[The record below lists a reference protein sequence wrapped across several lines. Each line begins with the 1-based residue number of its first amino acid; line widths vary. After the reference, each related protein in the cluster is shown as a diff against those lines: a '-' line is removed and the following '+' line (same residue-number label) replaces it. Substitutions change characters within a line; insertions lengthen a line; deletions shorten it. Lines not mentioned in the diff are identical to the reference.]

1 MPYCKTAL
9 IVTEQMN
16 TRSVLD
22 QLAQTKFNAPCAVPC
37 EWNPEQFAI
46 DNGMN
51 NIRAV
56 VDNDRGV
63 ILLHC
68 RYSPY
73 IEIGEVLI
81 KQFAYEQDYSTESLE
96 C

>member
-16 TRSVLD
+16 TRLVLD
-22 QLAQTKFNAPCAVPC
+22 QLAQTMFNAPCAVQC
-37 EWNPEQFAI
+37 EWNPDQFAI

-56 VDNDRGV
+56 IGNDRGL

-68 RYSPY
+68 RYSQY
-73 IEIGEVLI
+73 IDIGEEVI
-81 KQFAYEQDYSTESLE
+81 NKFADEQDYSTECLE

>member
-16 TRSVLD
+16 TRLVLD
-22 QLAQTKFNAPCAVPC
+22 QLAQTMFNAPCAVQC
-37 EWNPEQFAI
+37 EWNPDQFAI

-56 VDNDRGV
+56 VDNDMGL
-63 ILLHC
+63 ILLYC

-73 IEIGEVLI
+73 IDIGESVI
-81 KQFAYEQDYSTESLE
+81 KQFATEQGFLTESLE

>member
-16 TRSVLD
+16 TRLVLD
-22 QLAQTKFNAPCAVPC
+22 QLAQTMFNAPCAVQC
-37 EWNPEQFAI
+37 EWNPDQFAI

-51 NIRAV
+51 NIRAM
-56 VDNDRGV
+56 VDNDRGL
-63 ILLHC
+63 IMLHC

-73 IEIGEVLI
+73 IDIGEEIV
-81 KQFAYEQDYSTESLE
+81 KQFAEEQGYSTESLE
-96 C
+96 